1 MGVRPRGRPVSVPE
15 CGAGGPGAWG
25 SSFPAEGTEAQR
37 GAGKQSRLEPR
48 TSGTQTLLNR
58 STRWTKRFAPNI
70 R

>member
-25 SSFPAEGTEAQR
+25 SSFPDEETEAQR
-37 GAGKQSRLEPR
+37 GAGRQSRLEPR
-48 TSGTQTLLNR
+48 TPGTQTLLNR